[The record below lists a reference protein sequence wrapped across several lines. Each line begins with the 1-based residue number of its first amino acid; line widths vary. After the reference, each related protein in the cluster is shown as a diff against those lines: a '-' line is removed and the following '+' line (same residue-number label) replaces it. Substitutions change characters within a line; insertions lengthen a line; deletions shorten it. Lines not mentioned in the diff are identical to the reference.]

1 MSKYN
6 VSTSTA
12 PTVAGDIFPLD
23 EQLALHHDSLS
34 PLLARNAVWLSSLL
48 PYEQAQQVLARIGGY
63 CIPAST
69 LWEQTQQ
76 VGERWLSEQQ
86 SHYASVERTRWETRS
101 YQAQMRKS
109 VSMDGGMVHVREE
122 GWKELKVGVIGTLV
136 PPWELVASETSRSH
150 DLHYTAQL
158 GGVDAFAT
166 PLWQLAV
173 QQQVP
178 YAGHVVITADG
189 AAWIWRLAADL
200 FPCSTQIVDW
210 YHAAQQVSALAQAR
224 FPDSSL
230 EAQRWTE
237 QLKRHLWQGECWQV
251 LAQLRRAGLP
261 TGYFE
266 EHQRR
271 MDYPAFRAQG
281 YPIGSGT
288 TESGVKQY
296 KQRFCAAGMRWS
308 RRGVERMVVLRSA
321 VMEHSFDQHWA
332 AA

>member
-1 MSKYN
+1 
-6 VSTSTA
+6 VL
-12 PTVAGDIFPLD
+12 TVAGDIFPLD
-23 EQLALHHDSLS
+23 EQLQLHHDSLS

-48 PYEQAQQVLARIGGY
+48 PYEQAEQVLARIGGY
-63 CIPAST
+63 SIPATT

-76 VGERWLSEQQ
+76 VGQAWLSEQQ
-86 SHYASVERTRWETRS
+86 KRYAGVERTRWETDS
-101 YQAQMRKS
+101 YQAQVRKS
-109 VSMDGGMVHVREE
+109 VSMDGGMVQVRGE
-122 GWKELKVGVIGTLV
+122 GWKELKVGVVGTLL
-136 PPWELVASETSRSH
+136 PPEEMTESDTPRSH

-158 GGVDAFAT
+158 SGVEAFSAA
-166 PLWQLAV
+166 LWQLAV

-178 YAGHVVITADG
+178 YAGHVAVTADG

-210 YHAAQQVSALAQAR
+210 YHASQQVSALAQAH
-224 FPDSSL
+224 FPDTPP
-230 EAQRWTE
+230 EAQRWAE
-237 QLKRHLWQGECWQV
+237 QLKQHLWQGECWQV
-251 LAQLRRAGLP
+251 LAQVGSAGLP

-296 KQRFCAAGMRWS
+296 KQRFCGAGMRWS
-308 RRGVERMVVLRSA
+308 RTGVDRMVVLRSA
-321 VMEHSFDQHWA
+321 VLEDTFDLRWA